1 MTRLRPVLFVAM
13 IFAAGWLAHD
23 LAGSIR
29 PAAGQ
34 APAPHHQPAAPSEFD
49 LASTRA
55 FKEAAIAMHRD
66 MDISYTGEA
75 DKDFAAAMI
84 PHHRGAIAMAKI
96 VLQYGGDSEIRRL
109 AEQIIAS
116 QEKEVVFLLDWLT
129 HQH

>member
-1 MTRLRPVLFVAM
+1 MNRFRPLILTALVFAM
-13 IFAAGWLAHD
+13 GWLGHD
-23 LAGSIR
+23 LAGSIG
-29 PAAGQ
+29 PAASQ
-34 APAPHHQPAAPSEFD
+34 TPHHQPASPSESD
-49 LASTRA
+49 MASTRA
-55 FKEAAIAMHRD
+55 FKEAAIVMHRD
-66 MDISYTGEA
+66 MDIAYTGEA